1 MHKGGLHV
9 SAIERDPNSYQHVN
23 PARVGNRLRVLIRGR
38 GGVVTVVGR
47 FYFPLDNSISLSRER
62 AARRFQLAAT
72 HVKEGKKFTLLLF
85 IIECGT
91 VS

>member
-1 MHKGGLHV
+1 
-9 SAIERDPNSYQHVN
+9 
-23 PARVGNRLRVLIRGR
+23 
-38 GGVVTVVGR
+38 VGR